1 MPSLSSLHLSQP
13 CFLGEQTDVTADTS
27 MQIEEPTTDSA
38 QTAAPEQAANAQQA
52 TNSTEAAVSEER
64 AAPVHHAED
73 ASGVE
78 QPPAV
83 ALEPLEP
90 DERPYQQ
97 RVRKVCVPA
106 PDAQTEQPC
115 RAGIDWPWCEN
126 WTPF

>member
-1 MPSLSSLHLSQP
+1 
-13 CFLGEQTDVTADTS
+13 

-52 TNSTEAAVSEER
+52 TNSTEA
-64 AAPVHHAED
+64 AED

-115 RAGIDWPWCEN
+115 RAGIAWPWCEN